1 MKCSKIAD
9 LECRGVKHKA
19 FRFNFCD
26 FRLPVANGKVEGM
39 GSRSSRTQSQCELSD
54 RDHT

>member
-9 LECRGVKHKA
+9 LECRRVKYKA

-26 FRLPVANGKVEGM
+26 LRLPVANGKVEGM